1 MMNAKTTAG
10 STRFKV
16 AIPVLAAQ
24 DLSVSLAFYAKLG
37 FPTRFEYDDYAAF
50 TIGDAQSGEIEI
62 HLWQCDERHIAENTG
77 CRVEVEGID
86 ALYEKCLS
94 EGAVHSNGSLGE
106 RPWGTRE
113 FVLVDP
119 AGNIIT
125 FFERSPKVTNG
136 AG

>member
-1 MMNAKTTAG
+1 MDRKTTVE
-10 STRFKV
+10 STRFLR

-24 DLSVSLAFYAKLG
+24 DLSVSLVFYAKLG
-37 FPTRFEYDDYAAF
+37 FPTRFQFEDYAAF
-50 TIGDAQSGEIEI
+50 AIGDAQSGEIEV

-86 ALYEKCLS
+86 ALYEKCRAS
-94 EGAVHSNGSLGE
+94 GAVHSNGSLGE

-125 FFERSPKVTNG
+125 FFEQSSK
-136 AG
+136 